1 MNPTTWESLA
11 LPHHVARQ
19 DVPHL
24 AHGEDA
30 VVVPE
35 QLQRIPAGGGGTGA
49 EIDQQRLSILDAT
62 KFQRERRRSVQWL
75 DIIPGLTDEG
85 GKVTGAALSPQE
97 AAGAARLVEPH
108 DGIASIGPQRFLFK
122 TAHQHLH

>member
-1 MNPTTWESLA
+1 MAKMQLLYPNSFSASL
-11 LPHHVARQ
+11 Q
-19 DVPHL
+19 
-24 AHGEDA
+24 
-30 VVVPE
+30 
-35 QLQRIPAGGGGTGA
+35 GGGGTGA

-108 DGIASIGPQRFLFK
+108 DGIASIGPQKFLFK